1 VGIFLNII
9 LAISVTLDSFI
20 VGKSVDK
27 KIRFTLISISFA
39 HVVLFFIGVKVGD
52 IIEPYIGAYDHW
64 VSFIVF
70 LFLALNSY
78 KDLIVEEPILKLDN
92 IFKILITTFALSI
105 DAFAVGASS
114 QYEIQYLELVIVII
128 AISAPFFCYLG
139 YKLKNEMIKHS
150 HKLLYFSEGT
160 FFLIIGSFILYSH
173 LTGGY

>member
-1 VGIFLNII
+1 MKYFIISGEPSGDLHGSKLIKGIFKSDPKAEIAFWGGDLMEKAGGKLLTHYNE
-9 LAISVTLDSFI
+9 LAFMGFI
-20 VGKSVDK
+20 E
-27 KIRFTLISISFA
+27 
-39 HVVLFFIGVKVGD
+39 VL
-52 IIEPYIGAYDHW
+52 
-64 VSFIVF
+64 
-70 LFLALNSY
+70 L
-78 KDLIVEEPILKLDN
+78 N
-92 IFKILITTFALSI
+92 IFKILITIFTLSI